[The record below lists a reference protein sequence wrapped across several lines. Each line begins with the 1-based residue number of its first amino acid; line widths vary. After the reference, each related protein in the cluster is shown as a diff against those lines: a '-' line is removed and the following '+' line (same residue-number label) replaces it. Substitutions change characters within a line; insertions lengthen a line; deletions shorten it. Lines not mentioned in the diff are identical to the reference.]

1 MYIIGLIDDEE
12 SQLSKIR
19 RKIKTNAKKE
29 EQYDFK
35 SYLISDKASD
45 VVSDVFEEV
54 IDDIK
59 NMKLSSL
66 IVDYKIIVK
75 TYKIKGTEIFKK
87 IKEEVPKFPVIILTE
102 VVEESTEPDFVDADK
117 VYKKKDFYKIEGEY
131 SKEKV
136 FNIFDSM
143 RKYVGQRDKLQLT
156 IDDLKQQLAKGSL
169 RHEEVV
175 GNILA
180 LESQLDDFVPTE
192 QSQIDKVFDEQ
203 KAKEIVALIEK
214 ANALIE

>member
-1 MYIIGLIDDEE
+1 MYTIGLIDDEE
-12 SQLSKIR
+12 SQLKTIR
-19 RKIKTNAKKE
+19 RTIKTNARGDEK
-29 EQYDFK
+29 YDFK
-35 SYLISDKASD
+35 AYLISDNATDFVEK
-45 VVSDVFEEV
+45 VFKEV
-54 IDDIK
+54 INDIREL
-59 NMKLSSL
+59 KLSSL

-75 TYKIKGTEIFKK
+75 TSKIKGTDIFKK

-117 VYKKKDFYKIEGEY
+117 VYKKKDFYKIESEY

-143 RKYVGQRDKLQLT
+143 RKYIGQRDKLQLT
-156 IDDLKQQLAKGSL
+156 IDDLKQKLSKGSL
-169 RHEEVV
+169 GREVI

-180 LESQLDDFVPTE
+180 LESQLDDFVPTD
-192 QSQIDKVFDEQ
+192 QSQIDKVFDEK

-214 ANALIE
+214 ANELLE